1 MAKKLA
7 SDKALFTVVVLLVA
21 FGLVMVFSASAAVA
35 RGAGGGASG
44 TANPFLVK
52 QGLAAAVGVVAML
65 AAMHVDYRTWKRPLL
80 VYGGLV
86 GVVALL
92 AAVLL
97 VGPTLNGTRRWF
109 VLGPLSMQPS
119 ELAKLALV
127 PFVAYQLERKEERVN
142 RPELLLPVGVA
153 TALVAGLVV
162 LGPDMGTAALLV
174 AAVALML
181 FLAGLSWRSVLLGAG
196 FLVPLGALVLLSAP
210 YRRQRLLAFLNPEA
224 DPLGAGYQALQ
235 SLIAVGS
242 GGVFGVGL
250 GNSGQKLFFLPYP
263 HSDFIYAI
271 VAEELGMIGAL
282 AVLALFAVLLWRGAA
297 AAVRAPDAFGRHL
310 GLGLTGI
317 LVLQALINV
326 SVAVSLLPTK
336 GIPLPF
342 LSYGG
347 SSLVVSMA
355 ACGVLLNLSEHAS

>member
-35 RGAGGGASG
+35 RGSAGRGFA
-44 TANPFLVK
+44 ANPFLIK
-52 QGLAAAVGVVAML
+52 QGLAAGIGVVAML
-65 AAMHVDYRTWKRPLL
+65 AAMHVDYRTWKRPAV
-80 VYGGLV
+80 VYGGLL

-92 AAVLL
+92 VGVLL
-97 VGPTLNGTRRWF
+97 AGPELNGTRRWF
-109 VLGPLSMQPS
+109 VVGPLSVQPS
-119 ELAKLALV
+119 EIAKLALI
-127 PFVAYQLERKEERVN
+127 PFVAYHLEKKEGRVD
-142 RPELLLPVGVA
+142 RRELLLPVGLA
-153 TALVAGLVV
+153 TTLVAGLVF
-162 LGPDMGTAALLV
+162 LGPDLGTAALMF
-174 AAVALML
+174 ATVALML
-181 FLAGLSWRSVLLGAG
+181 FLAGLAWKRIAVAAG
-196 FLVPLGALVLLSAP
+196 ILVPLGILLLIAAP
-210 YRRQRLLAFLNPEA
+210 YRRQRLLSFLDPEA
-224 DPLGAGYQALQ
+224 DPLGAGYQVLQ

-242 GGVFGVGL
+242 GGLFGLGL

-271 VAEELGMIGAL
+271 VAEELGFIGAV
-282 AVLALFAVLLWRGAA
+282 AVLVLFGVLLWRGTVAA
-297 AAVRAPDAFGRHL
+297 LDAPDAFGRHL
-310 GLGLTGI
+310 GFGLTGI
-317 LVLQALINV
+317 LMLQALINV